1 MSKRLTEKQKEEITQ
16 GFKDGKTIDV
26 LTREFNFTRL
36 TIIRNLKIYLG
47 DSKYEELKRTNRKL
61 IKKNTFEDHKNKEE
75 LNIQKNKGFN
85 KEDEIQESKNSF
97 QISNENDFYSDS
109 TFFEITPIDF
119 EIDNAPRK
127 ELSSVPISEIEFPN
141 IVYLLVNKN
150 IELEIK
156 LLKDFPEWRFLP
168 TDDLNRKS
176 IEIFFELKSAKRAC
190 NKEQKVIKVPNT
202 DVFRI
207 VSPILISR
215 GISRIVSEEKLI
227 AL

>member
-1 MSKRLTEKQKEEITQ
+1 MAKRLTEKQKEEIIK
-16 GFKDGKTIDV
+16 GFKEGKTIDV
-26 LTREFNFTRL
+26 LTKEFNFTRL

-47 DSKYEELKRTNRKL
+47 DAKYEELKSTNSKS
-61 IKKNTFEDHKNKEE
+61 IKKNTLEDHKNKDEI
-75 LNIQKNKGFN
+75 NIQKNKVFN
-85 KEDEIQESKNSF
+85 NEDEIQEYKNSF
-97 QISNENDFYSDS
+97 QISNKEDFYPDS
-109 TFFEITPIDF
+109 TFLEITPIDF

-127 ELSSVPISEIEFPN
+127 ELSSVPISDIEFPN
-141 IVYLLVNKN
+141 IVYLIVNKN

-176 IEIFFELKSAKRAC
+176 IEIFFELKLAKRAC
-190 NKEQKVIKVPNT
+190 SKEQKVIKVPNT

-215 GISRIVSEEKLI
+215 GISRIVSAEKLI